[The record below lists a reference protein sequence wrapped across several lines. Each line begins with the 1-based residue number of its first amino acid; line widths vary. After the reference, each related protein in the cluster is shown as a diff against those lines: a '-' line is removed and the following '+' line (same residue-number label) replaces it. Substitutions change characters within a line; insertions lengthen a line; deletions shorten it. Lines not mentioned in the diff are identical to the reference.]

1 MKSNW
6 IKYVFI
12 IFVILILIFA
22 SYIIKK
28 DEAEKKQG
36 QQQTTTTQENQVK
49 EIKVGIAELDTMN
62 PILSKNKNVQTVT
75 KLIYEPLVNLTSD
88 YKAEPCLAKEWAKQS
103 DNSYLIKL
111 RENVRWSDGQS
122 FTADDVKFTIDRLKD
137 SNTIYSSNVK
147 DVTSIDVE
155 DDYTVRINL
164 DKDKKEKIKKIGW
177 NIQNIENII
186 PNTNVILIG
195 SKKFINEKVFE
206 LKERQVE
213 NLEIIACY
221 NYNEVK
227 NDMKEIVSKYDGMLN
242 TLGINKI

>member
-1 MKSNW
+1 M
-6 IKYVFI
+6 V
-12 IFVILILIFA
+12 L
-22 SYIIKK
+22 
-28 DEAEKKQG
+28 EEKKVKNICNFYVSEYHLEIMLLPYISKKIDNE
-36 QQQTTTTQENQVK
+36 ENITIIT
-49 EIKVGIAELDTMN
+49 EIDLESTL
-62 PILSKNKNVQTVT
+62 NVV
-75 KLIYEPLVNLTSD
+75 IE
-88 YKAEPCLAKEWAKQS
+88 
-103 DNSYLIKL
+103 
-111 RENVRWSDGQS
+111 
-122 FTADDVKFTIDRLKD
+122 
-137 SNTIYSSNVK
+137 
-147 DVTSIDVE
+147 
-155 DDYTVRINL
+155 RINL

-206 LKERQVE
+206 LRERQVE

>member
-1 MKSNW
+1 M
-6 IKYVFI
+6 V
-12 IFVILILIFA
+12 L
-22 SYIIKK
+22 
-28 DEAEKKQG
+28 EEKKVKNICNFYVSEYHLEIMLLPYISKKIDNE
-36 QQQTTTTQENQVK
+36 ENITIIT
-49 EIKVGIAELDTMN
+49 EIDLESTL
-62 PILSKNKNVQTVT
+62 NVV
-75 KLIYEPLVNLTSD
+75 IE
-88 YKAEPCLAKEWAKQS
+88 
-103 DNSYLIKL
+103 
-111 RENVRWSDGQS
+111 
-122 FTADDVKFTIDRLKD
+122 
-137 SNTIYSSNVK
+137 
-147 DVTSIDVE
+147 
-155 DDYTVRINL
+155 RINL
-164 DKDKKEKIKKIGW
+164 EKDKKEKIKKIGW

>member
-1 MKSNW
+1 M
-6 IKYVFI
+6 
-12 IFVILILIFA
+12 
-22 SYIIKK
+22 
-28 DEAEKKQG
+28 
-36 QQQTTTTQENQVK
+36 
-49 EIKVGIAELDTMN
+49 
-62 PILSKNKNVQTVT
+62 
-75 KLIYEPLVNLTSD
+75 
-88 YKAEPCLAKEWAKQS
+88 
-103 DNSYLIKL
+103 
-111 RENVRWSDGQS
+111 
-122 FTADDVKFTIDRLKD
+122 VKFTSKQKSIERMDNMVLEEKKVKNICDFYVSEYHLEIMLLPYISKKID
-137 SNTIYSSNVK
+137 NEENITIITEIDLESTLNV
-147 DVTSIDVE
+147 VIE
-155 DDYTVRINL
+155 RINL

-213 NLEIIACY
+213 TLEIIVCY

>member
-1 MKSNW
+1 MVLEENK
-6 IKYVFI
+6 
-12 IFVILILIFA
+12 
-22 SYIIKK
+22 IKK
-28 DEAEKKQG
+28 ICNFYVSEYHLEIMLLPYISKKIDNE
-36 QQQTTTTQENQVK
+36 ENITIIT
-49 EIKVGIAELDTMN
+49 EIDLESTL
-62 PILSKNKNVQTVT
+62 NVV
-75 KLIYEPLVNLTSD
+75 IE
-88 YKAEPCLAKEWAKQS
+88 
-103 DNSYLIKL
+103 
-111 RENVRWSDGQS
+111 
-122 FTADDVKFTIDRLKD
+122 
-137 SNTIYSSNVK
+137 
-147 DVTSIDVE
+147 
-155 DDYTVRINL
+155 RINL

>member
-1 MKSNW
+1 M
-6 IKYVFI
+6 V
-12 IFVILILIFA
+12 L
-22 SYIIKK
+22 
-28 DEAEKKQG
+28 EEKKVKNICNFYVSEYHLEIMLLPYISKKIDNE
-36 QQQTTTTQENQVK
+36 ENITIIT
-49 EIKVGIAELDTMN
+49 EIDLESTL
-62 PILSKNKNVQTVT
+62 NVV
-75 KLIYEPLVNLTSD
+75 IE
-88 YKAEPCLAKEWAKQS
+88 
-103 DNSYLIKL
+103 
-111 RENVRWSDGQS
+111 
-122 FTADDVKFTIDRLKD
+122 
-137 SNTIYSSNVK
+137 
-147 DVTSIDVE
+147 
-155 DDYTVRINL
+155 RINL

-186 PNTNVILIG
+186 PNTNVLLIG

>member
-1 MKSNW
+1 M
-6 IKYVFI
+6 
-12 IFVILILIFA
+12 
-22 SYIIKK
+22 
-28 DEAEKKQG
+28 
-36 QQQTTTTQENQVK
+36 
-49 EIKVGIAELDTMN
+49 
-62 PILSKNKNVQTVT
+62 
-75 KLIYEPLVNLTSD
+75 
-88 YKAEPCLAKEWAKQS
+88 
-103 DNSYLIKL
+103 
-111 RENVRWSDGQS
+111 
-122 FTADDVKFTIDRLKD
+122 VKFTSEQKSIERMDNLVLEEKKVKNICNFYVSEYHLEIMLLPYISKKID
-137 SNTIYSSNVK
+137 NEENITIITEIDLESTLNV
-147 DVTSIDVE
+147 VIE
-155 DDYTVRINL
+155 RINL

>member
-1 MKSNW
+1 M
-6 IKYVFI
+6 V
-12 IFVILILIFA
+12 L
-22 SYIIKK
+22 
-28 DEAEKKQG
+28 EEKKVKNICNFYVSEYHLEIMLLPYISKKIDNE
-36 QQQTTTTQENQVK
+36 ENITIIT
-49 EIKVGIAELDTMN
+49 EIDLESTL
-62 PILSKNKNVQTVT
+62 NVV
-75 KLIYEPLVNLTSD
+75 IE
-88 YKAEPCLAKEWAKQS
+88 
-103 DNSYLIKL
+103 
-111 RENVRWSDGQS
+111 
-122 FTADDVKFTIDRLKD
+122 
-137 SNTIYSSNVK
+137 
-147 DVTSIDVE
+147 
-155 DDYTVRINL
+155 RINL

-221 NYNEVK
+221 NYNVVK

>member
-1 MKSNW
+1 M
-6 IKYVFI
+6 V
-12 IFVILILIFA
+12 L
-22 SYIIKK
+22 
-28 DEAEKKQG
+28 EEKKVKNICNFYVSEYHLEIMLLPYISKKIDNE
-36 QQQTTTTQENQVK
+36 ENITIIT
-49 EIKVGIAELDTMN
+49 EIDLESTL
-62 PILSKNKNVQTVT
+62 NVV
-75 KLIYEPLVNLTSD
+75 IE
-88 YKAEPCLAKEWAKQS
+88 
-103 DNSYLIKL
+103 
-111 RENVRWSDGQS
+111 
-122 FTADDVKFTIDRLKD
+122 
-137 SNTIYSSNVK
+137 
-147 DVTSIDVE
+147 
-155 DDYTVRINL
+155 RINL

-242 TLGINKI
+242 TLVINKI

>member
-1 MKSNW
+1 M
-6 IKYVFI
+6 V
-12 IFVILILIFA
+12 L
-22 SYIIKK
+22 
-28 DEAEKKQG
+28 EEKKVKNICNFYVSEYHLEIMLLPYISKKIDNE
-36 QQQTTTTQENQVK
+36 ENITIIT
-49 EIKVGIAELDTMN
+49 EMDLESTL
-62 PILSKNKNVQTVT
+62 NVV
-75 KLIYEPLVNLTSD
+75 IE
-88 YKAEPCLAKEWAKQS
+88 
-103 DNSYLIKL
+103 
-111 RENVRWSDGQS
+111 
-122 FTADDVKFTIDRLKD
+122 
-137 SNTIYSSNVK
+137 
-147 DVTSIDVE
+147 
-155 DDYTVRINL
+155 RINL

>member
-1 MKSNW
+1 M
-6 IKYVFI
+6 V
-12 IFVILILIFA
+12 L
-22 SYIIKK
+22 
-28 DEAEKKQG
+28 EEKKVKNICNFYVSEYHLEIMLLPYISKKIDNE
-36 QQQTTTTQENQVK
+36 ENITIIT
-49 EIKVGIAELDTMN
+49 EIDLESTL
-62 PILSKNKNVQTVT
+62 NVV
-75 KLIYEPLVNLTSD
+75 IE
-88 YKAEPCLAKEWAKQS
+88 
-103 DNSYLIKL
+103 
-111 RENVRWSDGQS
+111 
-122 FTADDVKFTIDRLKD
+122 
-137 SNTIYSSNVK
+137 
-147 DVTSIDVE
+147 
-155 DDYTVRINL
+155 RINL

-177 NIQNIENII
+177 NIQNIKNII

>member
-1 MKSNW
+1 M
-6 IKYVFI
+6 
-12 IFVILILIFA
+12 
-22 SYIIKK
+22 
-28 DEAEKKQG
+28 
-36 QQQTTTTQENQVK
+36 
-49 EIKVGIAELDTMN
+49 
-62 PILSKNKNVQTVT
+62 
-75 KLIYEPLVNLTSD
+75 
-88 YKAEPCLAKEWAKQS
+88 
-103 DNSYLIKL
+103 
-111 RENVRWSDGQS
+111 
-122 FTADDVKFTIDRLKD
+122 VKFTSEQKSIESMDNMVLEEKKVKNICNFYVSEYHLEIMLLPYISKKID
-137 SNTIYSSNVK
+137 NEENITIITEIDLESTLNV
-147 DVTSIDVE
+147 VIE
-155 DDYTVRINL
+155 RINL

>member
-1 MKSNW
+1 M
-6 IKYVFI
+6 V
-12 IFVILILIFA
+12 L
-22 SYIIKK
+22 
-28 DEAEKKQG
+28 EEKKVKNICNFYVSEYHLEIMLLPYISKKIDNE
-36 QQQTTTTQENQVK
+36 ENITIIT
-49 EIKVGIAELDTMN
+49 EIDLESTL
-62 PILSKNKNVQTVT
+62 NVV
-75 KLIYEPLVNLTSD
+75 IE
-88 YKAEPCLAKEWAKQS
+88 
-103 DNSYLIKL
+103 
-111 RENVRWSDGQS
+111 
-122 FTADDVKFTIDRLKD
+122 
-137 SNTIYSSNVK
+137 
-147 DVTSIDVE
+147 
-155 DDYTVRINL
+155 RINL
-164 DKDKKEKIKKIGW
+164 DKDKKEKIKQIGW

>member
-1 MKSNW
+1 M
-6 IKYVFI
+6 V
-12 IFVILILIFA
+12 L
-22 SYIIKK
+22 
-28 DEAEKKQG
+28 EEKKVKNICNFYVSEYHLEIMLLPYISKKIDNE
-36 QQQTTTTQENQVK
+36 ENITIIT
-49 EIKVGIAELDTMN
+49 EIDLESTL
-62 PILSKNKNVQTVT
+62 NVVIQ
-75 KLIYEPLVNLTSD
+75 
-88 YKAEPCLAKEWAKQS
+88 
-103 DNSYLIKL
+103 
-111 RENVRWSDGQS
+111 
-122 FTADDVKFTIDRLKD
+122 
-137 SNTIYSSNVK
+137 
-147 DVTSIDVE
+147 
-155 DDYTVRINL
+155 RINL

>member
-1 MKSNW
+1 M
-6 IKYVFI
+6 V
-12 IFVILILIFA
+12 L
-22 SYIIKK
+22 
-28 DEAEKKQG
+28 EEKKVKNICNFYVSEYHLEIMLLPYISKKIDNE
-36 QQQTTTTQENQVK
+36 ENITIIT
-49 EIKVGIAELDTMN
+49 EIDLESTL
-62 PILSKNKNVQTVT
+62 NVV
-75 KLIYEPLVNLTSD
+75 IE
-88 YKAEPCLAKEWAKQS
+88 
-103 DNSYLIKL
+103 
-111 RENVRWSDGQS
+111 
-122 FTADDVKFTIDRLKD
+122 
-137 SNTIYSSNVK
+137 
-147 DVTSIDVE
+147 
-155 DDYTVRINL
+155 RINL

-227 NDMKEIVSKYDGMLN
+227 NDMKEIISKYDGMLN

>member
-1 MKSNW
+1 M
-6 IKYVFI
+6 V
-12 IFVILILIFA
+12 L
-22 SYIIKK
+22 
-28 DEAEKKQG
+28 EEKKVKNICNFYVSEYHLEIMLLPYISKRIDNE
-36 QQQTTTTQENQVK
+36 ENITIIT
-49 EIKVGIAELDTMN
+49 EIDLESTL
-62 PILSKNKNVQTVT
+62 NVV
-75 KLIYEPLVNLTSD
+75 IE
-88 YKAEPCLAKEWAKQS
+88 
-103 DNSYLIKL
+103 
-111 RENVRWSDGQS
+111 
-122 FTADDVKFTIDRLKD
+122 
-137 SNTIYSSNVK
+137 
-147 DVTSIDVE
+147 
-155 DDYTVRINL
+155 RINL

>member
-1 MKSNW
+1 M
-6 IKYVFI
+6 V
-12 IFVILILIFA
+12 L
-22 SYIIKK
+22 
-28 DEAEKKQG
+28 EEKKVKNICNFYVSEYHLEIMLLPYISKKIDNE
-36 QQQTTTTQENQVK
+36 ENITIIT
-49 EIKVGIAELDTMN
+49 EIDLESTL
-62 PILSKNKNVQTVT
+62 NVV
-75 KLIYEPLVNLTSD
+75 IE
-88 YKAEPCLAKEWAKQS
+88 
-103 DNSYLIKL
+103 
-111 RENVRWSDGQS
+111 
-122 FTADDVKFTIDRLKD
+122 
-137 SNTIYSSNVK
+137 
-147 DVTSIDVE
+147 
-155 DDYTVRINL
+155 RINL

-206 LKERQVE
+206 LKERQVQ

>member
-1 MKSNW
+1 M
-6 IKYVFI
+6 V
-12 IFVILILIFA
+12 L
-22 SYIIKK
+22 
-28 DEAEKKQG
+28 EEKKVKNICNFYVSEYHLEIMLLPYISKKIDNE
-36 QQQTTTTQENQVK
+36 ENITIIT
-49 EIKVGIAELDTMN
+49 EIDLESTL
-62 PILSKNKNVQTVT
+62 NVV
-75 KLIYEPLVNLTSD
+75 IE
-88 YKAEPCLAKEWAKQS
+88 
-103 DNSYLIKL
+103 
-111 RENVRWSDGQS
+111 
-122 FTADDVKFTIDRLKD
+122 
-137 SNTIYSSNVK
+137 
-147 DVTSIDVE
+147 
-155 DDYTVRINL
+155 RINL

-227 NDMKEIVSKYDGMLN
+227 NDLKEIVSKYDGMLN

>member
-1 MKSNW
+1 M
-6 IKYVFI
+6 V
-12 IFVILILIFA
+12 L
-22 SYIIKK
+22 
-28 DEAEKKQG
+28 EEKKVKNICDFYVSEYHLEIMLLPYISKKIDNE
-36 QQQTTTTQENQVK
+36 ENITIIT
-49 EIKVGIAELDTMN
+49 EIDLESTL
-62 PILSKNKNVQTVT
+62 NVV
-75 KLIYEPLVNLTSD
+75 IE
-88 YKAEPCLAKEWAKQS
+88 
-103 DNSYLIKL
+103 
-111 RENVRWSDGQS
+111 
-122 FTADDVKFTIDRLKD
+122 
-137 SNTIYSSNVK
+137 
-147 DVTSIDVE
+147 
-155 DDYTVRINL
+155 RINL

>member
-1 MKSNW
+1 M
-6 IKYVFI
+6 V
-12 IFVILILIFA
+12 L
-22 SYIIKK
+22 
-28 DEAEKKQG
+28 EEKKVKNICNFYVSEYHLEIMLLPYISKKIDNE
-36 QQQTTTTQENQVK
+36 ENITIIT
-49 EIKVGIAELDTMN
+49 EIDLESTL
-62 PILSKNKNVQTVT
+62 NVV
-75 KLIYEPLVNLTSD
+75 IE
-88 YKAEPCLAKEWAKQS
+88 
-103 DNSYLIKL
+103 
-111 RENVRWSDGQS
+111 
-122 FTADDVKFTIDRLKD
+122 
-137 SNTIYSSNVK
+137 
-147 DVTSIDVE
+147 
-155 DDYTVRINL
+155 RINL

-242 TLGINKI
+242 TLWINKI

>member
-1 MKSNW
+1 M
-6 IKYVFI
+6 V
-12 IFVILILIFA
+12 L
-22 SYIIKK
+22 
-28 DEAEKKQG
+28 EEKKVKNICNFYVSEYHLEIMLLPYISKKIDNE
-36 QQQTTTTQENQVK
+36 ENITIIT
-49 EIKVGIAELDTMN
+49 EFDLESTL
-62 PILSKNKNVQTVT
+62 NVV
-75 KLIYEPLVNLTSD
+75 IE
-88 YKAEPCLAKEWAKQS
+88 
-103 DNSYLIKL
+103 
-111 RENVRWSDGQS
+111 
-122 FTADDVKFTIDRLKD
+122 
-137 SNTIYSSNVK
+137 
-147 DVTSIDVE
+147 
-155 DDYTVRINL
+155 RINL

-195 SKKFINEKVFE
+195 SKKFINEKVFK

>member
-1 MKSNW
+1 MKKNEQTD
-6 IKYVFI
+6 
-12 IFVILILIFA
+12 L
-22 SYIIKK
+22 
-28 DEAEKKQG
+28 EEKKVKNICNFYVSEYHLEIMLLPYISKKIDNE
-36 QQQTTTTQENQVK
+36 ENITIIT
-49 EIKVGIAELDTMN
+49 EIDLESTL
-62 PILSKNKNVQTVT
+62 NVV
-75 KLIYEPLVNLTSD
+75 IE
-88 YKAEPCLAKEWAKQS
+88 
-103 DNSYLIKL
+103 
-111 RENVRWSDGQS
+111 
-122 FTADDVKFTIDRLKD
+122 
-137 SNTIYSSNVK
+137 
-147 DVTSIDVE
+147 
-155 DDYTVRINL
+155 RINL

>member
-1 MKSNW
+1 M
-6 IKYVFI
+6 V
-12 IFVILILIFA
+12 L
-22 SYIIKK
+22 
-28 DEAEKKQG
+28 EEKKVKNICNFYVSEYHLEIMLLPYISKKIDNE
-36 QQQTTTTQENQVK
+36 ENITIMT
-49 EIKVGIAELDTMN
+49 EIDLESTL
-62 PILSKNKNVQTVT
+62 NVV
-75 KLIYEPLVNLTSD
+75 IE
-88 YKAEPCLAKEWAKQS
+88 
-103 DNSYLIKL
+103 
-111 RENVRWSDGQS
+111 
-122 FTADDVKFTIDRLKD
+122 
-137 SNTIYSSNVK
+137 
-147 DVTSIDVE
+147 
-155 DDYTVRINL
+155 RINL

>member
-1 MKSNW
+1 M
-6 IKYVFI
+6 V
-12 IFVILILIFA
+12 L
-22 SYIIKK
+22 
-28 DEAEKKQG
+28 EEKKVKNICNFYVSEYHLEIMLLPYISKKIDNE
-36 QQQTTTTQENQVK
+36 ENITIIT
-49 EIKVGIAELDTMN
+49 EIDLESTL
-62 PILSKNKNVQTVT
+62 NVVF
-75 KLIYEPLVNLTSD
+75 E
-88 YKAEPCLAKEWAKQS
+88 
-103 DNSYLIKL
+103 
-111 RENVRWSDGQS
+111 
-122 FTADDVKFTIDRLKD
+122 
-137 SNTIYSSNVK
+137 
-147 DVTSIDVE
+147 
-155 DDYTVRINL
+155 RINL

>member
-1 MKSNW
+1 M
-6 IKYVFI
+6 V
-12 IFVILILIFA
+12 L
-22 SYIIKK
+22 
-28 DEAEKKQG
+28 EEKKVKNICNFYVSEYHLEIMLLPYISKKIDNE
-36 QQQTTTTQENQVK
+36 ENITIIT
-49 EIKVGIAELDTMN
+49 EIDLESTL
-62 PILSKNKNVQTVT
+62 NVV
-75 KLIYEPLVNLTSD
+75 IE
-88 YKAEPCLAKEWAKQS
+88 
-103 DNSYLIKL
+103 
-111 RENVRWSDGQS
+111 
-122 FTADDVKFTIDRLKD
+122 
-137 SNTIYSSNVK
+137 
-147 DVTSIDVE
+147 
-155 DDYTVRINL
+155 RINL

-186 PNTNVILIG
+186 PNTNVIFIG

>member
-1 MKSNW
+1 M
-6 IKYVFI
+6 
-12 IFVILILIFA
+12 
-22 SYIIKK
+22 
-28 DEAEKKQG
+28 
-36 QQQTTTTQENQVK
+36 
-49 EIKVGIAELDTMN
+49 
-62 PILSKNKNVQTVT
+62 
-75 KLIYEPLVNLTSD
+75 
-88 YKAEPCLAKEWAKQS
+88 
-103 DNSYLIKL
+103 
-111 RENVRWSDGQS
+111 
-122 FTADDVKFTIDRLKD
+122 VKFTSEQKSIERMDNMVLEEKKVKNICNFYVSEYHLEIMLLPYISKKID
-137 SNTIYSSNVK
+137 NEENITIITEIDLESTLNV
-147 DVTSIDVE
+147 VIE
-155 DDYTVRINL
+155 RINL

-195 SKKFINEKVFE
+195 SKKFINDKVFE

>member
-1 MKSNW
+1 M
-6 IKYVFI
+6 V
-12 IFVILILIFA
+12 L
-22 SYIIKK
+22 
-28 DEAEKKQG
+28 EEKKVKNICNFYVSEYHLEIMLLPYISKKIDNE
-36 QQQTTTTQENQVK
+36 ENITIIT
-49 EIKVGIAELDTMN
+49 EIDLESTL
-62 PILSKNKNVQTVT
+62 NVV
-75 KLIYEPLVNLTSD
+75 IE
-88 YKAEPCLAKEWAKQS
+88 
-103 DNSYLIKL
+103 
-111 RENVRWSDGQS
+111 
-122 FTADDVKFTIDRLKD
+122 
-137 SNTIYSSNVK
+137 
-147 DVTSIDVE
+147 
-155 DDYTVRINL
+155 RINL

-186 PNTNVILIG
+186 PNTNVMLIG

>member
-1 MKSNW
+1 M
-6 IKYVFI
+6 V
-12 IFVILILIFA
+12 L
-22 SYIIKK
+22 
-28 DEAEKKQG
+28 EEKKVKNICNFYVSEYHLEIMLLPYISKKIDNE
-36 QQQTTTTQENQVK
+36 ENITIIT
-49 EIKVGIAELDTMN
+49 EIDLESTL
-62 PILSKNKNVQTVT
+62 NVV
-75 KLIYEPLVNLTSD
+75 IE
-88 YKAEPCLAKEWAKQS
+88 
-103 DNSYLIKL
+103 
-111 RENVRWSDGQS
+111 
-122 FTADDVKFTIDRLKD
+122 
-137 SNTIYSSNVK
+137 
-147 DVTSIDVE
+147 
-155 DDYTVRINL
+155 RINL

-195 SKKFINEKVFE
+195 RKKFINEKVFE

>member
-1 MKSNW
+1 M
-6 IKYVFI
+6 V
-12 IFVILILIFA
+12 L
-22 SYIIKK
+22 
-28 DEAEKKQG
+28 EEKKVKNICNFYVSEYHLEIMLLPYISKKIDNE
-36 QQQTTTTQENQVK
+36 ENITIIT
-49 EIKVGIAELDTMN
+49 EIDLECTL
-62 PILSKNKNVQTVT
+62 NVV
-75 KLIYEPLVNLTSD
+75 IE
-88 YKAEPCLAKEWAKQS
+88 
-103 DNSYLIKL
+103 
-111 RENVRWSDGQS
+111 
-122 FTADDVKFTIDRLKD
+122 
-137 SNTIYSSNVK
+137 
-147 DVTSIDVE
+147 
-155 DDYTVRINL
+155 RINL